1 MAFTYLPLSV
11 LGAWWSQASKR
22 TFFWAAVWL
31 VAAHSCLG
39 HKEFRFVFAVVP
51 VAAVYSGQ
59 WYISHN
65 THIYSHKHKSA
76 SSVIQTALI
85 CAALSVVVFV
95 FVIKTWIDQ
104 DNYVWIDLVQ
114 SIAYYGSTLTFQRQ
128 SVDCVSMCKTILFHT
143 CMYVIKT

>member
-11 LGAWWSQASKR
+11 LGAWWSPASKR

-39 HKEFRFVFAVVP
+39 HKEFRFVFAVAP

-85 CAALSVVVFV
+85 CAALSVDVVRVFV

-104 DNYVWIDLVQ
+104 DNSVCAVH
-114 SIAYYGSTLTFQRQ
+114 AYYGSTLTFQRQ

-143 CMYVIKT
+143 CMYMIKT